1 MADVARRPLRLTRR
15 TAQTGLE
22 YAENAL
28 PNYKNVN
35 VVLKAAPVQ
44 HVRSALGLI
53 GNKKATAQMV
63 TTGKG
68 GLGVRKQNDATK
80 DKPVLVKPKLAG
92 KPAELKTGLPVRE
105 KKEAVPPTAGTTKP
119 GVIRRIANILSA
131 QKAQPEAK
139 PKQAVTL
146 AAPKTRIAV
155 KPTVR
160 PKPGRVEAQGSQP
173 DLSGFSQEEKANLE
187 KLNKADSEDAQY
199 VAIYVQDIF
208 SYMRHLEVVYC
219 IPDAYIKQCKFMT
232 NLMRA
237 TVVDWLVGVH
247 RQFKLMPET
256 LYLTVSI
263 FDRYMLTAPATPK
276 SQLQLVGVTSLLIAS
291 KYEEILCPTI
301 ADCVY
306 VTDNTYTKKQVV
318 EMESRILGGLAFSIG
333 RPLPLQF
340 LRRYT
345 KVADATYKEHCAA
358 KYFMELQLVRHEM
371 CHVRPS
377 LQAAAALCLSL
388 LVNLDQ
394 DLYGEYKQ
402 ADKSPSDTLKRLWSP
417 PLHYFSGFSFAE
429 VEQAV
434 KQLALVVLK
443 GHSSTLQNVRKKYS
457 TKSVSETSQLVE
469 GHLDRIKSIRD

>member
-1 MADVARRPLRLTRR
+1 MADVVARRPLRLTRR
-15 TAQTGLE
+15 TAQTDLE
-22 YAENAL
+22 NAENAL
-28 PNYKNVN
+28 TKNAN
-35 VVLKAAPVQ
+35 VVRKAAPVQ
-44 HVRSALGLI
+44 HVRSTLGVI

-63 TTGKG
+63 NVGKG
-68 GLGVRKQNDATK
+68 GLGVSKQINATK
-80 DKPVLVKPKLAG
+80 EKPVLVKPKVTG
-92 KPAELKTGLPVRE
+92 KPAEQKTGLPVRD
-105 KKEAVPPTAGTTKP
+105 KKQAVPPIAGTTKP
-119 GVIRRIANILSA
+119 GVIRRIANVLST
-131 QKAQPEAK
+131 QNAQPEAK
-139 PKQAVTL
+139 PNKVTL
-146 AAPKTRIAV
+146 ATAPKPRIAV
-155 KPTVR
+155 KPTVK

-173 DLSGFSQEEKANLE
+173 DVSGFSQEEKAKLE
-187 KLNKADSEDAQY
+187 KLNKVDSEDAQY
-199 VAIYVQDIF
+199 VAIYVQDIY
-208 SYMRHLEVVYC
+208 SYMRQLEVVYS
-219 IPDAYIKQCKFMT
+219 IPEAYVKQCKFMT

-263 FDRYMLTAPATPK
+263 FDRYMLTALATPK

-291 KYEEILCPTI
+291 KFEEIMCPTI

-318 EMESRILGGLAFSIG
+318 EMESKILGGLAFSIG

-345 KVADATYKEHCAA
+345 MVSDASYEEHCTA

-394 DLYGEYKQ
+394 DLYDEYKL

-443 GHSSTLQNVRKKYS
+443 GHSSNLQNVRKKYS
-457 TKSVSETSQLVE
+457 TKSMSEMSQFVE
-469 GHLDRIKSIRD
+469 GHLDRIKSIRE